1 MSLLYI
7 NWSKILIDQKDK
19 FMQTNIKVQET
30 NELQHKPN
38 WKVSILAFLQ
48 DSISQCFIE
57 THSTSGIH

>member
-1 MSLLYI
+1 M
-7 NWSKILIDQKDK
+7 LIDQKDK